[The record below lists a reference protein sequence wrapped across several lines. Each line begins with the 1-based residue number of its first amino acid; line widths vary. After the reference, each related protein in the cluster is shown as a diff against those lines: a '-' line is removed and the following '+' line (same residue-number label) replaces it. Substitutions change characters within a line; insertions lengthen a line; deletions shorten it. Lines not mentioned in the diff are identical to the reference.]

1 MSGFYAAY
9 HGAEGLRKI
18 AKRILFYREILIT
31 ALTWLGIEVD
41 KTEGF
46 DTIRFKSFLVTRR
59 I

>member
-18 AKRILFYREILIT
+18 VKRILLYRETLMT
-31 ALTWLGIEVD
+31 ALSWLGIEVD

-46 DTIRFKSFLVTRR
+46 DTVRFKSFLH
-59 I
+59 